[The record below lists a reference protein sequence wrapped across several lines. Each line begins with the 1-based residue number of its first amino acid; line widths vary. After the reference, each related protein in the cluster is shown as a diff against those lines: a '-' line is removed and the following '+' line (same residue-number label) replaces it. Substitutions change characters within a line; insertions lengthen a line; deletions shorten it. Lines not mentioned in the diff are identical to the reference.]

1 MFLYNAFKANIDID
15 ANDLQSTQAVVIS
28 IDVKKKGK
36 EYEVFSHN
44 GSKPTGLSPFK
55 WAKKCEK
62 MGAGEIPR
70 NEFSEQLKNFL
81 KDSQS
86 VIPWKELAESS
97 TLARLP
103 QN

>member
-1 MFLYNAFKANIDID
+1 MGKMFFGESMFHIVPEASKICLAYLVQLSCKYGIELIDC
-15 ANDLQSTQAVVIS
+15 QA
-28 IDVKKKGK
+28 
-36 EYEVFSHN
+36 HT
-44 GSKPTGLSPFK
+44 PHL
-55 WAKKCEK
+55 EK

-103 QN
+103 EN